1 MSFTAIIGLQWGDEG
16 KGKIVDYLAEKHDVV
31 VRFQGGANAGH
42 TVSVGGK
49 EFIFHI
55 IPSGLLRP
63 QITGAIGAGVAVDPD
78 VLMREMEEVGKLSA
92 PLDGRFWIDG
102 RAQLVLP
109 YHKAEDR
116 WEEEL
121 MGGIGTTR
129 RGIGPAYRDRYYRIG
144 LRAID
149 LLSSRSLE
157 GRLRHSLDFNN
168 QILGARYG
176 KPPYDFHEIYEFLK
190 GFGDRI
196 GPFIRDVSVF
206 LLEEARKGKH
216 ILLEG
221 AQGSFLDINFG
232 TYPFVTSSHTISGGA
247 SVGAGVPPNAIK
259 RIIGV
264 TKAYTTR
271 VGKGPFPT
279 ELKGPEGDHL
289 RERGGEYGAT
299 TGRPRRCGW
308 LDLVALRFS
317 AWINGISELA
327 ITKLDSLA
335 EMDVVKVARS
345 YSLGGKELLYPPLD
359 LSDWYSV
366 KVNYEEFRGWG
377 EIGSIRR
384 REDLPGEAKE
394 YLNFIEDNLKIPITY
409 ISVGKE
415 RDQIIIS

>member
-1 MSFTAIIGLQWGDEG
+1 MSFTAVIGLQWGDEG
-16 KGKIVDYLAEKHDVV
+16 KGKIVDYLGEKHDVV

-49 EFIFHI
+49 EFIFHM

-63 QITGAIGAGVAVDPD
+63 QVTGAIAAGVAIDPD
-78 VLMREMEEVGKLSA
+78 ILIKEMEEVGKLSA
-92 PLDGRFWIDG
+92 PLEGRFWIDG

-121 MGGIGTTR
+121 MGGIGTTKK
-129 RGIGPAYRDRYYRIG
+129 GIGPAYRDRYYRIG
-144 LRAID
+144 LRAVD
-149 LLSSRSLE
+149 LLSPRNLE
-157 GRLRHSLDFNN
+157 ERLRQSLDFNN
-168 QILGARYG
+168 QVLGARYG
-176 KPPYDFHEIYEFLK
+176 KPPFDFNEIHEDLRE
-190 GFGDRI
+190 FGDRI
-196 GPFIRDVSVF
+196 APFIRDVSVF
-206 LLEEARKGKH
+206 LLEENRKGKH

-247 SVGAGVPPNAIK
+247 SVGAGVPPRAIE

-279 ELKGPEGDHL
+279 ELKGPEGEHL
-289 RERGGEYGAT
+289 REKGGEYGAT

-317 AWINGISELA
+317 VWINGASELA

-335 EMDVVKVARS
+335 GMKVVKVARS

-359 LSDWYSV
+359 LSDWYGV
-366 KVNYEEFRGWG
+366 QVNYVEFKGWG
-377 EIGSIRR
+377 EISSVRR
-384 REDLPGEAKE
+384 REDLPPEAKE
-394 YLNFIEDNLKIPITY
+394 YLDFIEDSLKIPITY

-415 RDQIIIS
+415 REQIIAS